1 LEFVD
6 ALFSQNFMQLALASA
21 LLSGAVCGLI
31 GPVVLA
37 RNLSSVA
44 GGIAHS
50 VVGGMGVF
58 VWLGLAPLAGA
69 FVAAIV
75 VALLLALPR
84 SRNAGTSEARI
95 QILWSIGMAIGIV
108 FLAKTP
114 GYAVDLMSY
123 LFGNL
128 LLASMESLFL
138 GIAVLCAVLGLFVW
152 RYRCLETICFDEE
165 FARVIG
171 LPVRSTTTM
180 LYLAIA
186 LCVVVLLQSV
196 GLILVISL
204 MTIPAMMAVKVARS
218 MRQMILICILL
229 NWGFSISGLWLS
241 FVYDLPTG
249 STIILC
255 AGLSF
260 LVWNAGI
267 WLRSKRTQATLQPSL
282 QSGNN

>member
-1 LEFVD
+1 MEFFD
-6 ALFSQNFMQLALASA
+6 ALLSQNFMQLALASA

-50 VVGGMGVF
+50 VVGGMGIF

-69 FVAAIV
+69 FCAAIV
-75 VALLLALPR
+75 VALLLAMPQAR
-84 SRNAGTSEARI
+84 DAAKSEARV

-128 LLASMESLFL
+128 LLASMESLCL
-138 GIAVLCAVLGLFVW
+138 GLGVLGAVLGLFVW

-165 FARVIG
+165 FAKVIG
-171 LPVRSTTTM
+171 LPVRSTTVL

-186 LCVVVLLQSV
+186 MCVVVLLQSV

-204 MTIPAMMAVKVARS
+204 MTIPAMMAVRVARS
-218 MRQMILICILL
+218 MRQMILICIVF
-229 NWGFSISGLWLS
+229 NWAFSISGLWLS
-241 FVYDLPTG
+241 YIYDLPTG

-255 AGLSF
+255 AGLAF
-260 LVWNAGI
+260 IVWNGVL
-267 WLRSKRTQATLQPSL
+267 WLQQKRTQATLQPAL
-282 QSGNN
+282 RRNL